1 MSTLE
6 PLMERNFLEYA
17 SYVIVDRAIPDIRDG
32 CKPVQRRILQT
43 LYSMDDGKFHKVANV
58 IGETMKLHPHGDA
71 SIGDALVVLANKEY
85 FIEKQGN
92 FGNIITGHPAAA
104 SRYIECRLTNLA
116 KDTLFNKELTEFQ
129 DSYDG
134 RKKEPIYLPVKL
146 PVLLMLGIEGIAVG
160 MSTKILPH
168 NLIELL
174 QAQINILNY
183 EPIQI
188 YPDFPTAGIVD
199 VSEYAEGKGKV
210 RIRARMSSDDDKRI
224 VITEIP
230 FSTTTES
237 VIASIESASQKKKIK
252 IASINDFTS
261 ENVEIE
267 ILLPRGTRAS
277 EVIPQLYAY
286 TNCEVSLTSN
296 IVTIKNGHP
305 INPSVNEVLRYLT
318 DRLRDQI
325 CAELELELKK
335 LQNKQHWLTLEQIFI
350 EKRVYKR
357 IEEATTE
364 AQVVSEV
371 YEGMKP
377 YSKLFVRALVDED
390 IEKLL
395 EIRIRRISKYDIKK
409 NRKQLEEVRAAI
421 DEVNAKLASLTQTT
435 IGFLKDL
442 IKKYKDEYP
451 RKTEIQSFD
460 AIEKKDVARQN
471 IRVGYDATTGFFGSE
486 VKESDYIIT
495 MSEYDRVLF
504 ICKDGSYR
512 IVGPEEKILIPGKV
526 IYWEPF
532 NTETGAK
539 FTVVYRDTSRIAW
552 AKKVHIHKFIKDRD
566 YELIKD
572 KAGKIDLLLPGDATN
587 MIKVHFAPAKRQRVK
602 EAEFDLSELEFTGPG
617 SKGRRVNPKP
627 INRIQ
632 KLRLETDPVEDD
644 EPSSPTGRSADGA
657 PATPSPSRV
666 NPVDDD
672 DDDDGIDDSEDS
684 GGQRSLF

>member
-17 SYVIVDRAIPDIRDG
+17 SYVIMDRAIPDLRDG

-43 LYSMDDGKFHKVANV
+43 LYNMDDGKFHKVANV

-71 SIGDALVVLANKEY
+71 SIGDALVVMANKDY

-104 SRYIECRLTNLA
+104 ARYIECRLTPLA
-116 KDTLFNKELTEFQ
+116 KETLFNKELTQFQ

-134 RKKEPIYLPVKL
+134 RKKEPIFLPVKL

-168 NLIELL
+168 NMIELL

-188 YPDFPTAGIVD
+188 FPDFPTGGMVD
-199 VSEYAEGKGKV
+199 ISEYSEGKGKV
-210 RIRARMSSDDDKRI
+210 RIRAKLESDGDKRI

-252 IASINDFTS
+252 IASISDYTTDK
-261 ENVEIE
+261 VEIE
-267 ILLPRGTRAS
+267 ILLPRGVHTN

-296 IVTIKNGHP
+296 IVTIKDGRP
-305 INPSVNEVLRYLT
+305 INASVNEILRVLT

-357 IEEATTE
+357 IEEASTE

-377 YSKLFVRALVDED
+377 FSKYFVRALVDDD

-395 EIRIRRISKYDIKK
+395 EIRIRRISKYDINK
-409 NRKQLEEVRAAI
+409 NRKQLKEVQAGI
-421 DEVNAKLASLTQTT
+421 EEVNAKLSSLTQTT
-435 IGFLKDL
+435 IGYLKDL
-442 IKKYKDEYP
+442 ISKYKDEYP
-451 RKTEIQSFD
+451 RRTEIQAFD
-460 AIEKKDVARQN
+460 TIEKKDVARQN
-471 IRVGYDATTGFFGSE
+471 IRVGYDANTGFFGSE
-486 VKESDYIIT
+486 IKESEYIIT

-532 NTETGAK
+532 DAENGVK
-539 FTVVYRDTSRIAW
+539 FTVVYRDQSRIAF
-552 AKKVHIHKFIKDRD
+552 AKKVHIHKFIKDRE

-572 KAGKIDLLLPGDATN
+572 KAGKIDLLLPGDAQN
-587 MIKVHFAPAKRQRVK
+587 KIKVHFTPAKRQRVR
-602 EAEFDLSELEFTGPG
+602 EAEFDLAELEFIGPL

-632 KLRLETDPVEDD
+632 KMRLDTDPPEEGD
-644 EPSSPTGRSADGA
+644 EETETVSVKTPDPSKGGGSGSGNSGGP
-657 PATPSPSRV
+657 
-666 NPVDDD
+666 
-672 DDDDGIDDSEDS
+672 IDS
-684 GGQRSLF
+684 GGQRTLF

>member
-43 LYSMDDGKFHKVANV
+43 LFNMDDGKFHKVANV

-85 FIEKQGN
+85 FIERQGN
-92 FGNIITGHPAAA
+92 FGNILTGHPAAA
-104 SRYIECRLTNLA
+104 ARYIECRLTDLA
-116 KDTLFNKELTEFQ
+116 RDTLFFKELTQFQ

-134 RKKEPIYLPVKL
+134 RKKEPIALPVKL
-146 PVLLMLGIEGIAVG
+146 PVLLLLGIEGIAVG

-174 QAQINILNY
+174 EAQIKILNY
-183 EPIQI
+183 EPVQI
-188 YPDFPTAGIVD
+188 YPDFPTGGVVD
-199 VSEYAEGKGKV
+199 VTEYAEGKGKV
-210 RIRARMSSDDDKRI
+210 RVRAKLESDGDKRI
-224 VITEIP
+224 VIREVP

-237 VIASIESASQKKKIK
+237 LIASIESASHKKKIK
-252 IASINDFTS
+252 IASINDFTTDA
-261 ENVEIE
+261 VEIE
-267 ILLPRGTRAS
+267 ILLPRGVHTD

-286 TNCEVSLTSN
+286 TNCEVSISSN
-296 IVTIKNGHP
+296 IVTIQDGHP
-305 INPSVNEVLRYLT
+305 VNPTVNEVLRYLT
-318 DRLRDQI
+318 DKLRDQI

-335 LQNKQHWLTLEQIFI
+335 LQDKQHWLTLEQIFI

-377 YSKLFVRALVDED
+377 FSKQFVRALTDND

-395 EIRIRRISKYDIKK
+395 EIRIRRISKYDLTK
-409 NRKQLEEVRAAI
+409 NRKQIKEVEDNI
-421 DEVNAKLASLTQTT
+421 QEVNRKLASLTQTT

-442 IKKYKDEYP
+442 IAKYKKQFP
-451 RKTEIQSFD
+451 RRTEIQLFD
-460 AIEKKDVARQN
+460 TIEKKDVARQN
-471 IRVGYDATTGFFGSE
+471 IKVGYDASTGFFGSE
-486 VKESDYIIT
+486 VKESEYIIT

-512 IVGPEEKILIPGKV
+512 IVAPEEKILIPGKV
-526 IYWEPF
+526 MYWEPF
-532 NTETGAK
+532 DQENGVK
-539 FTVVYRDTSRIAW
+539 FTVVYRDDGRIAY
-552 AKKVHIHKFIKDRD
+552 AKKVHIHKFIKDRE

-572 KAGKIDLLLPGDATN
+572 KKGKVDLLIPGDAQNT
-587 MIKVHFAPAKRQRVK
+587 IKVHFAPAKRQRVK
-602 EAEFDLSELEFTGPG
+602 EAEFDLAELEFIGPS
-617 SKGRRVNPKP
+617 SKGRRVNSKP
-627 INRIQ
+627 VSRIQ
-632 KLRLETDPVEDD
+632 KLRDESGEGEPGQKSEPQRQATA
-644 EPSSPTGRSADGA
+644 EPSTDDP
-657 PATPSPSRV
+657 PSKPGGGSSSG
-666 NPVDDD
+666 PV
-672 DDDDGIDDSEDS
+672 S
-684 GGQRSLF
+684 GGQTTLF